1 MNHVSIVG
9 RLTKDPVY
17 SVSNQTGAEVAR
29 FTVAVDRMPDK
40 NGNRQADFI
49 SCVAFGKA
57 AGFVDKYF
65 GKGKGISLVGRI
77 QTGSYEK
84 NGQKIYTTDVIAER
98 VEFVPGGNSDGAASH
113 APKAEQKP
121 APVDEDPYAGYMMTE
136 EDIPF

>member
-1 MNHVSIVG
+1 MNHVSLVG

-57 AGFVDKYF
+57 ASFVDKYF
-65 GKGKGISLVGRI
+65 SKGKGISLVGRI

-98 VEFVPGGNSDGAASH
+98 VEFVPGSNSDGD
-113 APKAEQKP
+113 APKAQKTAPQP
-121 APVDEDPYAGYMMTE
+121 AVPDEDPYAGYMMTE